1 MLFRHGRHGLF
12 TVGSGGDSHLANSG
26 DREKQAMRDD
36 LSARNTQRE
45 GIDDD
50 LRTVYG
56 TVQQISVPRW
66 LKLDLTMAQFKALVA
81 IHRNLGISV
90 CSLGRELSIGESTAS
105 VLVDQ
110 LVRRGQVE
118 RTTDPDDR
126 RRVRLAATARGEK
139 LLSELRQGN
148 REIMANW
155 LAELG
160 DDELDAQVVSAST
173 LRSASDLTTKK
184 VNA

>member
-1 MLFRHGRHGLF
+1 MKDAG
-12 TVGSGGDSHLANSG
+12 
-26 DREKQAMRDD
+26 MRND
-36 LSARNTQRE
+36 LSTSAAQRE

-50 LRTVYG
+50 LRTIYG
-56 TVQQISVPRW
+56 TVQQISVPKW
-66 LKLDLTMAQFKALVA
+66 LELDLTMAQFKALVA

-90 CSLGRELSIGESTAS
+90 CSLGTELSIGESTAS

-155 LAELG
+155 LAELA
-160 DDELDAQVVSAST
+160 DDDLDALARGLRALAEVVSAST
-173 LRSASDLTTKK
+173 LRSAADVTTKK